1 MECDYRV
8 LLTQSGK
15 ESGILVVTF
24 RSTSH
29 GLVCV
34 WFLDLPTTNLKY
46 TPITGIA

>member
-24 RSTSH
+24 VPPVMVLFVY
-29 GLVCV
+29 G
-34 WFLDLPTTNLKY
+34 F
-46 TPITGIA
+46 